1 MKTKFLILSTTLLL
15 SFSGSV
21 LAQAPDD
28 CLVLSS
34 LFTEPAKAENYEA
47 ALPHYK
53 ELVAQCP
60 NYHITTYQYGAKMFQ
75 YFIDKGDKAKVED
88 LIQLYKDRLQAFPE
102 KTQEGEVL
110 ADIAQLKYDNSLG
123 SKMDQFN
130 AFDAAYKKDPSSFTS
145 PKSLYTYF
153 SLAVDLYD
161 TKEKDLQEVFDL
173 YDIVYSKLEK
183 EEIDLAGK
191 LTPLMDKQ
199 EAGTELTSK
208 EDKYMAAYET
218 NLKAYGQVK
227 ESVDGKLGIL
237 ADCPNLVPLYEKDYE
252 ANKDNVEWIKSVS
265 SRLDAKDCD
274 GPFSNKLALRLHELE
289 PSSQSAYLLAKQA
302 EAEGK
307 SGKALEYYNQAAD
320 LETDNTRKYKI
331 YFGIAENYR
340 KKNSYSS
347 AKSYY
352 NKALSVKPSSGI
364 SYLRIAQMYAE
375 SANSCGNTVFE
386 KRAINWLAADMAEKA
401 ARVDASVSSSANAAA
416 STYRQRAPQ
425 KADIFSADMAGKTV
439 TFNCWVGGSVKV
451 PNL

>member
-1 MKTKFLILSTTLLL
+1 MKTTFLIITTALLL
-15 SFSGSV
+15 SVSGSTF
-21 LAQAPDD
+21 AQAPDD
-28 CLVLSS
+28 CIVLSS

-60 NYHITTYQYGAKMFQ
+60 NYHITTYQYGERMFKAL
-75 YFIDKGDKAKVED
+75 IEKGDKTKVAD
-88 LIQLYKDRLQAFPE
+88 LIQLYKDRLQNFPA

-110 ADIAQLKYDNSLG
+110 ADIAQLKYDNEIG
-123 SKMDQFN
+123 SKMEQFN

-161 TKEKDLQEVFDL
+161 SKEKDLQQVFDL
-173 YDIVYSKLEK
+173 YDVIYSKLEK

-199 EAGTELTSK
+199 EAGTELNSK
-208 EDKYMAAYET
+208 EEQYMSAYET

-227 ESVDGKLGIL
+227 GSVDGKLGIL

-252 ANKDNVEWIKSVS
+252 ANKDDVEWLKSVS
-265 SRLDAKDCD
+265 NRLDSKDCE
-274 GPFSNKLALRLHELE
+274 GAFSNKLALRLHELE
-289 PSSQSAYLLAKQA
+289 PSATSAYLLAKQA

-307 SGKALEYYNQAAD
+307 SGKALEYFNQAAD
-320 LETDNTRKYKI
+320 LETDSTRKFRI
-331 YFGIAENYR
+331 YFSIAENYR

-352 NKALSVKPSSGI
+352 NKALGVKPSSGI

-375 SANSCGNTVFE
+375 SSNSCGTDVFS
-386 KRAINWLAADMAEKA
+386 KRAINWLAADMADKA
-401 ARVDASVSSSANAAA
+401 ARVDGSVAGSANAAA
-416 STYRQRAPQ
+416 ATYRQRAPQ
-425 KADIFSADMAGKTV
+425 KADIFSAGMAGKTV
-439 TFNCWVGGSVKV
+439 SFNCWVGGSIKV